1 MWFKE
6 NKMKNETLA
15 IVNLQDAK
23 GKLNKLLT
31 ALLVLVTALEK
42 IGLNQIQNTLISFSE
57 NVEDISD
64 IIQEAINKIVYRE
77 K

>member
-1 MWFKE
+1 
-6 NKMKNETLA
+6 MKNETLA

>member
-1 MWFKE
+1 
-6 NKMKNETLA
+6 MKNETLA

-23 GKLNKLLT
+23 GKLNKLLI

>member
-1 MWFKE
+1 
-6 NKMKNETLA
+6 MKNETLA

-64 IIQEAINKIVYRE
+64 IIQEAINKIVCRE
-77 K
+77 IK